1 MKIIGITGGVGS
13 GKSMVLEYLHE
24 RYGVPVIQADLVG
37 HEVMEPGFPA
47 YDRIR
52 SEFGDGILDADGR
65 IDRKKLGGIV
75 FADQARLQILN
86 SIIHPEVKT
95 EILRRLRTYEEEGY
109 VYAAVEAALFLEEN
123 YGAFCD
129 ETWYID
135 TSEEIRRKRL
145 KESRGYT
152 DGRIDQILRAQLG
165 REEYLARCQVVIE
178 NNGTAQEL
186 KDRIDKRMRQ

>member
-135 TSEEIRRKRL
+135 TSEEIRR
-145 KESRGYT
+145 
-152 DGRIDQILRAQLG
+152 IDQILRAQLG
-165 REEYLARCQVVIE
+165 REEYLARCQVVIK
-178 NNGTAQEL
+178 NNGTAREL

>member
-24 RYGVPVIQADLVG
+24 QYGVTVIQADLVG
-37 HEVMEPGFPA
+37 HEIMEPGFPA
-47 YDRIR
+47 YDQVR
-52 SEFGDGILDADGR
+52 SAFGDGVLDEDGR

-75 FADQARLQILN
+75 FADQARLQVLN
-86 SIIHPEVKT
+86 GIIHPAVKT
-95 EILRRLRTYEEEGY
+95 EILRRLRMYEEEGRA
-109 VYAAVEAALFLEEN
+109 YAAVEAALFLEEN

-152 DGRIDQILRAQLG
+152 DERIDQILRAQLG

-178 NNGTAQEL
+178 NNGTAREL

>member
-1 MKIIGITGGVGS
+1 MKVIGITGPTGA
-13 GKSMVLEYLHE
+13 GKTTALKEIEGLGGCV
-24 RYGVPVIQADLVG
+24 
-37 HEVMEPGFPA
+37 
-47 YDRIR
+47 
-52 SEFGDGILDADGR
+52 LDADAVYHQLLEEDAALRDELQARFGPLEDGRGR

-178 NNGTAQEL
+178 NNGTAREL

>member
-1 MKIIGITGGVGS
+1 M
-13 GKSMVLEYLHE
+13 
-24 RYGVPVIQADLVG
+24 
-37 HEVMEPGFPA
+37 
-47 YDRIR
+47 
-52 SEFGDGILDADGR
+52 
-65 IDRKKLGGIV
+65 
-75 FADQARLQILN
+75 
-86 SIIHPEVKT
+86 
-95 EILRRLRTYEEEGY
+95 
-109 VYAAVEAALFLEEN
+109 EAALFLEEN
-123 YGAFCD
+123 YCAFCD

-178 NNGTAQEL
+178 NNGTAREL